1 MYISRSMCGCMSL
14 YLSIYLA
21 IYLSIY
27 LSMVAPRRA
36 PPLRFPRMVRMPPH
50 IVYKGLLCYILLPY
64 TWLFPSPRGRDSPLS
79 PVLCH
84 RSGNCPCAI
93 ASSNGAYGICRL
105 LYSAGLLHGAYVVC
119 YILLPYTCLFGLV
132 RPYSMVLS
140 PYMLSC

>member
-1 MYISRSMCGCMSL
+1 MDVARICVHFSVDVWMYEFIS
-14 YLSIYLA
+14 

-27 LSMVAPRRA
+27 GCVSAG
-36 PPLRFPRMVRMPPH
+36 PPLLFPRMVRMPPH

-140 PYMLSC
+140 QYMLSC